1 MFDTCLRDVQS
12 APEFFKPA
20 LRKTQRTHPAET
32 ILVVEDEPYVREF
45 VSEVLQKE
53 KYDVLSASG
62 LYDALLKITCAEGRI
77 DLIVTDVMMPFGNG
91 PELVT
96 RVRELHPAARV
107 LYMSGYVDETEV
119 RQGEWEPRMAFLP
132 KPFAAEALVRKVRR
146 LLTFE
151 S

>member
-1 MFDTCLRDVQS
+1 MLDTCLKDVQS
-12 APEFFKPA
+12 TPEFVRPR
-20 LRKTQRTHPAET
+20 LRKTWRAIPSET

-45 VSEVLQKE
+45 VTEVLQKE
-53 KYDVLSASG
+53 RYTVVSASG
-62 LYDALLKITCAEGRI
+62 LHDALLKTTCTDGRI

-91 PELVT
+91 PELVA

-119 RQGEWEPRMAFLP
+119 RQGEWEPRMAFIP
-132 KPFAAEALVRKVRR
+132 KPFAADVLVRKVRR